1 MMLPREEKYIYD
13 WETNRGKGK
22 WRYILLTTFV
32 WGTLVPF
39 VVRLINIVTHNKISL
54 SLFSDEFLSKHF
66 FFLWIKCIV
75 GFFLFAFGMWHLSF
89 KKYKELKHKQVSQ
102 KHYQRMD

>member
-1 MMLPREEKYIYD
+1 MLPRDEKYIHN

-22 WRYILLTTFV
+22 WSYIFLITFV

-39 VVRLINIVTHNKISL
+39 VFRVINIITHNRISI

-66 FFLWIKCIV
+66 LLLWLKFV
-75 GFFLFAFGMWHLSF
+75 AGFFLFAIAMWHLSYR
-89 KKYKELKHKQVSQ
+89 KYKELKQEQVS
-102 KHYQRMD
+102 KEHYQEMD